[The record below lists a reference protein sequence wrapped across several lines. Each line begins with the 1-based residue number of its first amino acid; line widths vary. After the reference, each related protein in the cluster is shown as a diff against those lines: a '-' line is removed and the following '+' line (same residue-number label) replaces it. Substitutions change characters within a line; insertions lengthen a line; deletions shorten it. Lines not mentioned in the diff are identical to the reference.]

1 MIFATLP
8 VRDAIGALSVHA
20 VKAPGVVLKKGAA
33 IGEAEAAALGAAG
46 IREIVAVRLEPGD
59 VGEDAAAA
67 RLARAAAGEGVRC
80 EAPFTGRV
88 NLFATTPG
96 VFVADAAA
104 VGRINAVDEAIT
116 IATLPAHAPVVEGEM
131 VATVKIIP
139 YAVPQE
145 ALARALAAAGAQ
157 GAGSGPLSVA
167 PYIRRRIGVVS
178 TLLPALKPTVVDKTL
193 RVLERRLA
201 PTGARIVAETRTPH
215 AVPDLAGALAAM
227 NAQEVELIVVFGAS
241 AIADRRDVIPAA
253 IEAAGGRV
261 EHFGMPVDPGNLLL
275 VGEIAGRPVIG
286 APGCARSPRE
296 NGFDWVLHRLLA
308 GLAVTRA
315 DLTGM
320 GVGGLLMEIVSRPQ
334 PRGGEPSAGPHAE
347 EGED

>member
-8 VRDAIGALSVHA
+8 VREAVGALSVHS

-33 IGEAEAAALGAAG
+33 IGEAEAAALAAAG
-46 IREIVAVRLEPGD
+46 VSEIVAVRLEPGD

-67 RLARAAAGEGVRC
+67 RLAQAAAGEGLRC
-80 EAPFTGRV
+80 DAPFTGRV
-88 NLFATTPG
+88 NLFSTTAG
-96 VFVADAAA
+96 VLVADAAA

-116 IATLPAHAPVVEGEM
+116 VATLPAYAPVVEGEM

-139 YAVPQE
+139 YAVPE
-145 ALARALAAAGAQ
+145 DALGRAVAAAGQ
-157 GAGSGPLSVA
+157 GALRIA
-167 PYIRRRIGVVS
+167 PWVRRRIGVVS

-193 RVLERRLA
+193 RVLEKRLA
-201 PTGARIVAETRTPH
+201 PTGARIVAETRRPH
-215 AVPDLAGALAAM
+215 AVADLAEALGAMA
-227 NAQEVELIVVFGAS
+227 AQEADLIVVFGAS

-261 EHFGMPVDPGNLLL
+261 DHFGMPVDPGNLLL
-275 VGEIAGRPVIG
+275 VGTITGRPVVG
-286 APGCARSPRE
+286 APGCARSPKE

-308 GLAVTRA
+308 GLPVTRA
-315 DLTGM
+315 DIVAM

-334 PRGGEPSAGPHAE
+334 PRGGEPSAGPEAAE
-347 EGED
+347 DEP